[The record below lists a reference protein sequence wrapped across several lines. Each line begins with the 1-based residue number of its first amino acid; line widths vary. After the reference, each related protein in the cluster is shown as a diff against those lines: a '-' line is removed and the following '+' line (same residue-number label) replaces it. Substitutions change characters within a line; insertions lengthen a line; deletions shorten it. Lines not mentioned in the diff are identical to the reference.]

1 MDNNIK
7 VFVIDDSLFFRNL
20 LLKELPKTSNIQVV
34 GDARALE
41 ASEKISTLK
50 PDIIILS
57 IELPIQNEA
66 EFIKNL
72 LTLHPV
78 PIILISTAHVDDAD
92 VLASGALV
100 FARKPDLAKA
110 DTIPPFIQELSAK
123 ITTAS
128 RVKISPKTSV
138 AEKNVPLQT
147 AKVSTSAKKTI
158 IAIGASTGGT
168 EAIISVVKDL
178 PPTTPGIVVVQHMP
192 SGFTKMYAERLNRIC
207 KMEVR
212 EAVNGD
218 LVKPGLILIAPGNY
232 HMQLIK
238 SGSDFLV
245 KCFDADKVSG
255 HRPSVDVLFH
265 SVAEIAK
272 KNAVG
277 IILTG
282 MGKDGAQ
289 GLLHMRSQNAYTIG
303 QSKESCVVYGMP
315 MEAKNI
321 GAVCME
327 TACENIPF
335 VLQKHLTTLST

>member
-72 LTLHPV
+72 LTLHPI
-78 PIILISTAHVDDAD
+78 PMILMSTTHVDDVD
-92 VLASGALV
+92 VLASGAVV